1 MQIYVN
7 NVNKSFALNV
17 NETFIRTLYVLITS
31 LSGNDRTKYVSNVEM
46 KIDRKA
52 ANDSIRLIQID
63 DDYNLSI
70 ITIYQ
75 LHMILQAEQFEW

>member
-63 DDYNLSI
+63 DDYNLPI

-75 LHMILQAEQFEW
+75 LHMILQAEQFKW